1 MENMTRKEA
10 ADYLRISV
18 RKLDYM
24 AEQGIIR
31 RCKLG
36 DGKRARVLYRKKD
49 LDKFVESQLSSSRA
63 DIEIEVARIVG
74 H

>member
-10 ADYLRISV
+10 AAYLRISV

-24 AEQGIIR
+24 AEQGMIR

-36 DGKRARVLYRKKD
+36 DGKRARVLYRKMD
-49 LDKFVESQLSSSRA
+49 LDDFIESQMSSSRA
-63 DIEIEVARIVG
+63 DLEAEAVRIVG

>member
-36 DGKRARVLYRKKD
+36 NGKRARVLYRKKD